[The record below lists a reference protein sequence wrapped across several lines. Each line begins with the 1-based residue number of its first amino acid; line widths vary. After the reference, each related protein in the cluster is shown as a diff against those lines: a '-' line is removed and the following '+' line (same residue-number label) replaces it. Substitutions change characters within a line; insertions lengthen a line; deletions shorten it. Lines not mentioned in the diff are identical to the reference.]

1 MSSLI
6 IFGISVIL
14 LAIIIFVTLYLFG
27 FFSNSYS
34 DLSPLKDLDYAIEPS
49 LKSQVKEHYNTIL
62 TTIFSVLNK
71 QIATSE
77 PTDVNILT
85 ANINKEL
92 NTVLVNLQQNYTDE
106 VKSKLMKYVLCKNI
120 IEILDNYYLGPPI
133 NIDIPDIPSYYI
145 KGFNFTY
152 EAKRVKGTIPVKG
165 STLSPFKYLVHNIPV
180 NIRDN
185 VTILY
190 DHLLR
195 KYMKILNSLV
205 SKLTIINMQ
214 TLYSINWNEFI
225 QKNIVEIQED
235 LLKIQR
241 ILGSNIA
248 DLIKS
253 ILMVNVLP
261 ILNKFYTGPSINFV
275 IPINIPSTPQVVTIN
290 FPNMN
295 PENIFTI
302 EQGCLKGE
310 MIQTVHTGAF
320 GYINQCV
327 PKK

>member
-1 MSSLI
+1 MLI
-6 IFGISVIL
+6 KLIFNV
-14 LAIIIFVTLYLFG
+14 
-27 FFSNSYS
+27 
-34 DLSPLKDLDYAIEPS
+34 
-49 LKSQVKEHYNTIL
+49 
-62 TTIFSVLNK
+62 
-71 QIATSE
+71 
-77 PTDVNILT
+77 
-85 ANINKEL
+85 
-92 NTVLVNLQQNYTDE
+92 
-106 VKSKLMKYVLCKNI
+106 

-152 EAKRVKGTIPVKG
+152 EAKRVKGTIPING
-165 STLSPFKYLVHNIPV
+165 SNLAPFKYFIHNIPL
-180 NIRDN
+180 NIRDS
-185 VTILY
+185 VIALY

-195 KYMKILNSLV
+195 KYMRILNNLV
-205 SKLTIINMQ
+205 SKLTVVNMQ

-225 QKNIVEIQED
+225 QKNIIVIQED

-241 ILGSNIA
+241 IFGTNIA

-261 ILNKFYTGPSINFV
+261 ILNKFYKGPSINLI
-275 IPINIPSTPQVVTIN
+275 IPVNIPSTPQLLTIN
-290 FPNMN
+290 FPNIN
-295 PENIFTI
+295 PENIFTV
-302 EQGCLKGE
+302 EQGCMNGE